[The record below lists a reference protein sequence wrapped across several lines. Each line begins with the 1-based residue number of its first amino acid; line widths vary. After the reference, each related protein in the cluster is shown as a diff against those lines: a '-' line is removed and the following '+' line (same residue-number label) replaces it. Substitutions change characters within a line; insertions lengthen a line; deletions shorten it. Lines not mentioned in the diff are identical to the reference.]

1 VKRST
6 AITWDQLK
14 VGAMILVALLVMVVA
29 VFKLGQSANL
39 FTRRYKLIS
48 YLPTASGLR
57 SGGQVTVAGK
67 LVGSIKAIDLLPIDY
82 DTTRNLRVV
91 MELDRKVA
99 PQVREDSRASIK
111 TLGLLGDKL
120 IDISPGTPN
129 HRALRDGDTIAV
141 APTTDYEKVLGQAS
155 GAITEVVGLTRDVR
169 KITGSVLRGEGTIGQ
184 MVTNRELYDN
194 LNSTL
199 RTTNRLMVRLENPN
213 GTIGKLLDDPQLY
226 QNLDSAVI
234 SANAMLRQISTGQGS
249 VGKLLR
255 DDSLYT
261 HLVSVVSRMD
271 SLSRTL
277 AEGKGTI
284 PKMFNDS
291 QLYDSLVKTVTDLDS
306 VLVEMRKDPRRYFKG
321 MIKVF

>member
-1 VKRST
+1 MKRST

-57 SGGQVTVAGK
+57 GGGQVTVAGK
-67 LVGSIKAIDLLPIDY
+67 LVGSIKAIDLLPVDY

-129 HRALRDGDTIAV
+129 HRVLRDGDTIAV

-169 KITGSVLRGEGTIGQ
+169 KITGGVLRGEGTIGQ
-184 MVTNRELYDN
+184 MMTNRELYDN

-199 RTTNRLMVRLENPN
+199 RMTNRLMLRLENPN